1 MQKRLMAITAAV
13 GGMTALE
20 VRKRMHH
27 RNANW
32 LRNEEGVGPAHHPGT
47 HRGEE
52 RALRKNS

>member
-1 MQKRLMAITAAV
+1 MQKRLMALTAAV
-13 GGMTALE
+13 GGMTAIE

-32 LRNEEGVGPAHHPGT
+32 LRNDEGVGPNHYRGT

-52 RALRKNS
+52 RAVRKTS